1 MGKGG
6 FFLFNRPQARKGRKM
21 KTEIYNLKKM
31 DFGRY
36 LIENNIDSN
45 SGMGLIANP
54 EKYGKKN
61 FEIMKF
67 TYKSDTNAVRLINEL
82 INMIP
87 LEVK

>member
-1 MGKGG
+1 
-6 FFLFNRPQARKGRKM
+6 M

-61 FEIMKF
+61 FEIMKL